1 MISQEM
7 NNYENLYEK
16 IDKSIV
22 DCQQKLIKCKE
33 ELIEAKRI
41 RKNKCEYEAMAEVI
55 EKHSDRCESLARLQ
69 DLEEEIKRLQQ
80 TKDEM
85 QNKLEKRR
93 KQFHVLLGAA
103 HQLNQI
109 LNGLS
114 YSLFLNYLFS
124 QLIIFAEESENNEV
138 IIESEEKS
146 EKMDTN

>member
-1 MISQEM
+1 
-7 NNYENLYEK
+7 
-16 IDKSIV
+16 
-22 DCQQKLIKCKE
+22 
-33 ELIEAKRI
+33 
-41 RKNKCEYEAMAEVI
+41 MAEVI